1 MGMSSF
7 RTVSLKVKKKCAGNH
22 SALLFTNLLIKW
34 CLQSKLLW
42 CSLENILIFYWH
54 ISYFHLQKNYMF
66 GTIIKY
72 HGWSGKQK
80 RLFFIVWPLLF
91 EWNSWNTGITKIFSF
106 RIFYN
111 KFIAER
117 QRVFRNLE
125 ICYYHYSPA
134 ITDETLHFQ
143 GLRDQ
148 TWKNIPNFNFLTIPK
163 SKHHINVLLVYS
175 DGAST
180 EWKER
185 TTLYSEVKMYNN
197 ISGGLSREERES
209 QWVIFFIIGAT
220 CRVDPFWWY

>member
-1 MGMSSF
+1 MMLAKQIVVMF
-7 RTVSLKVKKKCAGNH
+7 TWKYFDILLTHFLYSLA
-22 SALLFTNLLIKW
+22 
-34 CLQSKLLW
+34 
-42 CSLENILIFYWH
+42 
-54 ISYFHLQKNYMF
+54 KNDMF
-66 GTIIKY
+66 GAIIKY

-80 RLFFIVWPLLF
+80 RLFFIVRPLLF
-91 EWNSWNTGITKIFSF
+91 EWNSWNTGIAKVFRF

-134 ITDETLHFQ
+134 ITDETLPTFK
-143 GLRDQ
+143 GSGIKLER
-148 TWKNIPNFNFLTIPK
+148 ILLISIFLTIPK

-185 TTLYSEVKMYNN
+185 TTLYSEVKIYKN
-197 ISGGLSREERES
+197 IKWRLVSGRERIS
-209 QWVIFFIIGAT
+209 VGYFLLLFLGAT